1 MKKIMML
8 FLVCGLLTGS
18 GACTRKDAKCK
29 KEHKA
34 AKKKGTAG
42 WKY

>member
-1 MKKIMML
+1 MVKKVIF
-8 FLVCGLLTGS
+8 FLLIGS
-18 GACTRKDAKCK
+18 LCFQCVRKDAKCK
-29 KEHKA
+29 REHKA